1 MDQGSILRAQISP
14 EKLFTVKRTYY
25 PNCRVIDILSEA
37 DIEPHTTRGY
47 TPASHKLSAPQL
59 AATK

>member
-14 EKLFTVKRTYY
+14 EKPFTVKRTYY

-47 TPASHKLSAPQL
+47 TPASH
-59 AATK
+59 